1 MSKTLSKFKK
11 NDNEEIDR
19 NGIKEL
25 LKEREQKQ
33 KQYQARQL
41 QRIRT
46 CDPST
51 LSRYIE
57 GYLEADQ

>member
-41 QRIRT
+41 KRIRN

-57 GYLEADQ
+57 GYLEEDQ